1 MNPHYFSIIQKG
13 LTGEL
18 EALALPEVLDHLAV
32 IQEHFLLEPSTISAY
47 VNRLLSEFSDG
58 PINPQGLDTLKYL
71 LAKYERLDPLETNV
85 LGLLR
90 KVVDAPELARR
101 MEILAALTKDAKT
114 WERARTAM
122 DRLDFDEARPGLT
135 ALLDLNPAD
144 VQAGAALSMIDMY
157 QGKAPGERLLALT
170 PPKPLAPAWNRLL
183 FTHLAAM
190 GENEAALARFA
201 LLGSADK
208 NEVVL
213 NAAAELYRKTDQTGP
228 AMDLYRL
235 SLAKDPSQ
243 APVRLRL
250 AELETPFRPKPEL
263 TGERAVSICLYSYNK
278 ADLLFRTLKGLA
290 TSRIGG
296 AAVTVLING
305 CSDESLSAAET
316 ARTLFPNN
324 PYEIINLPVNVGA
337 PAARNW
343 LINRKLTRES
353 DYAAFLDDDVDVPPD
368 WLEKYLTVMEDRP
381 KAGVVGCKILDP
393 GQPARYQYLYRG
405 VSQASEELL
414 KLTPA
419 RPARQYDNGLYD
431 FIRETDSVMGCL
443 HLFRREAL
451 EAAPLFDIR
460 FSPSQVDDIDH
471 DLMLRLAG
479 FEVIYCGLVACVHN
493 QSSGLSE
500 KTLSNDLAFGN
511 AVGNDVKLFY
521 KHLDHMEKLRELGRA
536 WRPKGTA

>member
-1 MNPHYFSIIQKG
+1 MNPHYLSSIQKG

-18 EALALPEVLDHLAV
+18 EALALPEALDHLAV

-47 VNRLLSEFSDG
+47 VNRLLSEFSGG
-58 PINPQGLDTLKYL
+58 PIDPKGLDALKYL

-90 KVVDAPELARR
+90 QVVDAPELARR
-101 MEILAALTKDAKT
+101 MEILAAMTKDAKT
-114 WERARTAM
+114 WERARAAM
-122 DRLDFDEARPGLT
+122 DRLDFEEARPRLT
-135 ALLDLNPAD
+135 ALLDLNPTD
-144 VQAGAALSMIDMY
+144 VQAGAALAMIDMY
-157 QGKAPGERLLALT
+157 QGKTPGERLLALT

-190 GENEAALARFA
+190 GEDEAALARFA

-213 NAAAELYRKTDQTGP
+213 NAAAELYRKTGQTGP

-250 AELETPFRPKPEL
+250 AELETPFRSRPEL
-263 TGERAVSICLYSYNK
+263 IGERAVSICLYSYNK
-278 ADLLFRTLKGLA
+278 ADLLSRTLKGLA
-290 TSRIGG
+290 ASRIGG

-343 LINRKLTRES
+343 LINRKLTWES

-381 KAGVVGCKILDP
+381 KAGTVGCKILDP

-521 KHLDHMEKLRELGRA
+521 KHLDHMDKLRELGRA
-536 WRPKGTA
+536 WRPRRTA